1 MTLAQRKTDEQRGRE
16 AVCDWTIASCKVAA
30 AERGVRIAR
39 CEDYVEHEGT
49 VPVACSPIGAV
60 VLDAPARHYR
70 EEAARILGISEE
82 EVSAVEAG
90 FQGWDQDDHDPRWY
104 EIGQWYAVQMGLEC
118 PEIAWPEERSELP
131 SYEEWLRR

>member
-1 MTLAQRKTDEQRGRE
+1 MGVPRLVRAH
-16 AVCDWTIASCKVAA
+16 AA
-30 AERGVRIAR
+30 GALLLAERKALSRL
-39 CEDYVEHEGT
+39 
-49 VPVACSPIGAV
+49 
-60 VLDAPARHYR
+60 LDAPARHYR